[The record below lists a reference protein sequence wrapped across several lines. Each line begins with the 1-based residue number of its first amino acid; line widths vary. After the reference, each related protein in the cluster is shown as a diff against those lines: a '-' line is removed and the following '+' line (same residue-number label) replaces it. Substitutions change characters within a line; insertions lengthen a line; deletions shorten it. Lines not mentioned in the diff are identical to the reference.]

1 MLVTKK
7 ARLKD
12 LATAA
17 QQPNGVNLRPPPKF
31 QPGQSV
37 LQWWSNK
44 FHLATDATVQ
54 LRCARKSRPAW
65 YSGEVTMPGV
75 WADGVVYA
83 SMPFTGW
90 VYVVH

>member
-12 LATAA
+12 LAKGG
-17 QQPNGVNLRPPPKF
+17 PEGHGRGSRPPPKF
-31 QPGQSV
+31 RPGQSV
-37 LQWWSNK
+37 LQWWSSK
-44 FHLATDATVQ
+44 FRLETDATVQ
-54 LRCARKSRPAW
+54 LRCTKKSRPAW
-65 YSGEVTMPGV
+65 YSGEVTTHPE

-90 VYVVH
+90 VYAVH